1 MRIAIAG
8 GTGTIGQHIVAEV
21 RARGDEPVV
30 LARSQG
36 VDVLTG
42 EGLDAA
48 LDGVDA
54 VVDALN
60 ITTLKGSVATEF
72 FEAATGNLF
81 AAARR
86 RDVRNA
92 VIVSIVGIDRMPY
105 EYYAGKLAQ
114 ERVATASE
122 VPWTILRATQFHDF
136 ARQILARAS
145 FGPLRVAPRARVQP
159 VATREVAARVAELAA
174 APAVGRAPDYA
185 GPREE
190 QLDKMVRT
198 YARRVGIRGSI
209 PSVNIPGKQ
218 QRAMREG
225 LGLPGPDAVL
235 GTQTFAEWLAAV
247 PLPPAR

>member
-8 GTGTIGQHIVAEV
+8 GTGTIGRHIVDEV
-21 RARGDEPVV
+21 RGRGDEAVV
-30 LARSQG
+30 LSRSEG
-36 VDVLTG
+36 VDLVSG

-48 LDGVDA
+48 LDGADT
-54 VVDALN
+54 VVDASN
-60 ITTLKGSVATEF
+60 ITTLKGAIATEF
-72 FEAATGNLF
+72 FQTATGNLL

-114 ERVATASE
+114 ERVAETSE

-145 FGPLRVAPRARVQP
+145 FGPLRIAPRARVQP
-159 VATREVAARVAELAA
+159 VATREAAARVAELAA
-174 APAVGRAPDYA
+174 APAIGRAPDLA

-190 QLDKMVRT
+190 QLDQMVRA
-198 YARRVGIRGSI
+198 YARRIGVRGPI
-209 PSVNIPGKQ
+209 PSVSIPGAQ

-247 PLPPAR
+247 PSRR